1 MLRHRL
7 YALPFLL
14 ILLSAC
20 QTLGLE
26 KPTEFPDRVAYAYAL
41 ADGAVTTATNA
52 LNAKAISSSDAK
64 YVREAAVSTRTL
76 IVAAEAAF
84 GEGDVQ
90 SAEGRLA
97 LAEGVLRQL
106 QTYLASKGVKS

>member
-1 MLRHRL
+1 MRHRI
-7 YALPFLL
+7 YVLPFLL
-14 ILLSAC
+14 LLLSAC

-26 KPTEFPDRVAYAYAL
+26 KPTEFPDRVAYAYSL
-41 ADGAVTTATNA
+41 TDGAVRTATNA
-52 LNAKAISSSDAK
+52 LDAKTISSADAK

-76 IVAAEAAF
+76 IGAAEAAF
-84 GEGDVQ
+84 GEGDIQ

-106 QTYLASKGVKS
+106 QQYLASKGVRS